1 MEAALAPSLGSSGRG
16 KLSLVTIDEDT
27 REYRRLPTR
36 FIFADTPRL
45 SHMARQ
51 ALLHRILEESRTIEE
66 RLVTLATDA
75 ATVTGYL
82 SELLDE

>member
-1 MEAALAPSLGSSGRG
+1 
-16 KLSLVTIDEDT
+16 
-27 REYRRLPTR
+27 
-36 FIFADTPRL
+36 
-45 SHMARQ
+45 
-51 ALLHRILEESRTIEE
+51 LLHRILEESRTIEE